1 VKYLEEFQDPEL
13 ARRLLDD
20 IHATA
25 TRPWAMME
33 VCGGQ
38 THSII
43 RHGLDQLL
51 PEGIELI
58 HGPGCP
64 VCVTPLEVIDKAL
77 EIASRPGVIFCSFG
91 DMLRVPGS
99 EKDLFQVKSTGGDV
113 RVVYSPM
120 DALAIARRNPDRQV
134 VFFGIGFETTAPP
147 NAMTVY
153 QARRLGIDNFSLLVS
168 HVRVPPAI
176 EAIMTSPACRV
187 QAFLAAGHVCTVM
200 GTSEYHPLAE
210 RFRVPIVVTGFEPL
224 DILEGI
230 RRAVHQLEEGRH
242 EVENAYARVVSPEG
256 NPIAIDMLEDVFEV
270 VDRSWR
276 GIGMIPQSGWRLSDR
291 YRAWD
296 AEARFEVGDITTR
309 ESEICRSGEV
319 LQGLIKPHECAAFGQ
334 ECTPRNP
341 LGATMVSSEGA
352 CAAYYLYRRLQVPPA
367 GREAPDRQAVGAPVN
382 GVR

>member
-1 VKYLEEFQDPEL
+1 MKYLEEFQDPEL

-20 IHATA
+20 IQATV
-25 TRPWAMME
+25 TQPWAMME

-51 PEGIELI
+51 PDGIELI

-99 EKDLFQVKSTGGDV
+99 EKDLFRVKSAGGDV

-120 DALAIARRNPDRQV
+120 DALAIARKNPDRQV

-153 QARRLGIDNFSLLVS
+153 QARKLGIDNFSLLVS

-176 EAIMTSPACRV
+176 EAIMTSPVCRV

-200 GTSEYHPLAE
+200 GTGEYPALAE
-210 RFRVPIVVTGFEPL
+210 RFKVPIVVTGFEPL

-230 RRAVHQLEEGRH
+230 RRTVHQLEEGRH
-242 EVENAYARVVSPEG
+242 EVENAYARVVSDDG
-256 NPIAIDMLEDVFEV
+256 NPIAIEMLEDVFEV

-276 GIGMIPQSGWRLSDR
+276 GIGMIPQSGWRLSQR
-291 YRAWD
+291 YRRWD
-296 AEARFEVGDITTR
+296 AEDRFEVGDIHTQ
-309 ESEICRSGEV
+309 ESAICRSGEV
-319 LQGLIKPHECAAFGQ
+319 LQGLIKPHECAAFGK

-352 CAAYYLYRRLQVPPA
+352 CAAYYLYRRLQVPPPAERETVGA
-367 GREAPDRQAVGAPVN
+367 GRPEGM
-382 GVR
+382 G